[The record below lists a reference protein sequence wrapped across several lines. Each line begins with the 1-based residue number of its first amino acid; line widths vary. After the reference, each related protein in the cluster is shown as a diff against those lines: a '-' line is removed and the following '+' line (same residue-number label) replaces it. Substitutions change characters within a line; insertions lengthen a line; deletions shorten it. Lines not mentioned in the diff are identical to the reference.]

1 VKPALEA
8 DGRRERLLER
18 LHDAVDHGNQELA
31 QQLLDTLMEAPADAP
46 AAYARWRCLSLSE
59 DLEEARAAAEE
70 AVAAFP
76 DEAELHHALGWTL
89 AEMGR
94 PDEAVVS
101 LQLACEIDPES
112 SDGWHDLAVAWEMLG
127 DLAGMRTAFK
137 EVYALDTAEPRE
149 PHVFSTEQI
158 LSWADRAVRILPEEV
173 CAAVKILPIFVQ
185 DYPDDWILEEPP
197 YDPRLLGLFDGPT
210 FAQWQ
215 GIDGPQGTPHVY
227 LYQRN
232 LERICPDP
240 RLMAEQVRITVH
252 HEIGHFLGLDE
263 LDLIKRGLG

>member
-1 VKPALEA
+1 VKPVFEA
-8 DGRRERLLER
+8 SERRDRLLER
-18 LHDAVDHGNQELA
+18 LHGAVDHGNQALA
-31 QQLLDTLMEAPADAP
+31 QQLLDSLSEGPMDAR

-59 DLEEARAAAEE
+59 DLEEARAAAQE
-70 AVAAFP
+70 AAVSFP
-76 DEAELHHALGWTL
+76 DEADLHHALGWTL
-89 AEMGR
+89 TEMGR
-94 PDEAVVS
+94 PAEAVAS
-101 LQLACEIDPES
+101 LQAACEIDPES
-112 SDGWHDLAVAWEMLG
+112 ADAWHDLGVAGEMLG
-127 DLAGMRTAFK
+127 ELPTMRAAFK
-137 EVYALDTAEPRE
+137 KVYALDTAEPRE
-149 PHVFSTEQI
+149 PHLFSTDQI

-173 CAAVKILPIFVQ
+173 REAVTVLPIFVQ
-185 DYPDDWILEEPP
+185 DYPDDWILDEPP

-215 GIDGPQGTPHVY
+215 GIDGPQSTPHVY

-232 LERICPDP
+232 LERLCPDP